1 MRDDSERLRDIPA
14 AMEHI
19 EKYAV
24 QGPAAFKTDELI
36 QAWFLRHL
44 QIIGEA
50 CRSLSESLKNSHPAI
65 PWSKIIGMRHIL
77 VHDYFDIDLPLVWNV
92 VERELPELKKYAY
105 CLSSEKVTV

>member
-1 MRDDSERLRDIPA
+1 MRDDRERLRDILA
-14 AMEHI
+14 AIDHI
-19 EKYAV
+19 DQYAV
-24 QGPAAFKTDELI
+24 QGPSRFQADELI

-50 CRSLSESLKNSHPAI
+50 CRSLSESLKNSHPAV

-92 VERELPELKKYAY
+92 VARELPQLRQQVTAILKT
-105 CLSSEKVTV
+105 LEGN